1 MKKAEQILK
10 EFESMK
16 LVRSR
21 FDFVWQEI
29 AQRVDPGQATF
40 VTKILNMQNLE
51 QQKFDSTERVLK
63 NTEVV
68 IL

>member
-1 MKKAEQILK
+1 MKKAEQIIK

-29 AQRVDPGQATF
+29 AQRIDPGQATF
-40 VTKILNMQNLE
+40 VTK
-51 QQKFDSTERVLK
+51 VLTLV
-63 NTEVV
+63 NEAFAFEIPFVA
-68 IL
+68 